1 MIKLNKNIIL
11 KNKIKKIGTKKLM
24 KWWRWEKK
32 NKKKHK
38 IIKKKD
44 KKLLLY
50 DKKNIKNNLLSIQ
63 Y

>member
-24 KWWRWEKK
+24 KWWRWEKQ